1 MPPKDLDEYIWWLMD
16 QKPELEKTPKE
27 VKVELHKQLSERM
40 EALVNAAIVAA
51 LPPSSLEEFEKVLDE
66 QDQEAAIKFCES
78 RIPNMDEV
86 VARALLQFKEDYL
99 GAV

>member
-51 LPPSSLEEFEKVLDE
+51 LPPSSLEEFQKVLD
-66 QDQEAAIKFCES
+66 QNDQNATVAFCES
-78 RIPNMDEV
+78 KIPNMDEV
-86 VARALLQFKEDYL
+86 VAKALMQFKEDYL

>member
-51 LPPSSLEEFEKVLDE
+51 LPTSSLEEFEKVLE
-66 QDQEAAIKFCES
+66 KEDQQAVIAFCES
-78 RIPNMDEV
+78 KIPNMDEV